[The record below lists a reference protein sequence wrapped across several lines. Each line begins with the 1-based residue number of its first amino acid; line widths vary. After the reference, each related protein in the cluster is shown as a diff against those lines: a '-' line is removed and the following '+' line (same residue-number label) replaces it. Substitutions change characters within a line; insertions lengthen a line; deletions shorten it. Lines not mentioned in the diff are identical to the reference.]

1 MTSPV
6 ERSESNKIPLG
17 CGIMVLES
25 LFSRK
30 FDFSSSEVFEYAHL
44 FKESCLRVVKAAGA
58 IRCCGLLKWKDS

>member
-6 ERSESNKIPLG
+6 ERSESNKLPLG

-44 FKESCLRVVKAAGA
+44 FKESCLRVVD
-58 IRCCGLLKWKDS
+58 C